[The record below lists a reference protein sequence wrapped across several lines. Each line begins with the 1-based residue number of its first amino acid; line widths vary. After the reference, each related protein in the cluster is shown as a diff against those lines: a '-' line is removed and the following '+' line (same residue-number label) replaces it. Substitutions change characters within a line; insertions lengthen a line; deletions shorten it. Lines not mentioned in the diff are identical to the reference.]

1 MLQIGTEG
9 HQPPAAQPLK
19 RHSQDLAL
27 AQLLM
32 DPHISKR
39 QLLYLYW
46 IGNRSP
52 KKVTAWLLSTELGA
66 ETAVLEFSM

>member
-27 AQLLM
+27 AA
-32 DPHISKR
+32 DGPHISKR

-66 ETAVLEFSM
+66 ETAVLELSM